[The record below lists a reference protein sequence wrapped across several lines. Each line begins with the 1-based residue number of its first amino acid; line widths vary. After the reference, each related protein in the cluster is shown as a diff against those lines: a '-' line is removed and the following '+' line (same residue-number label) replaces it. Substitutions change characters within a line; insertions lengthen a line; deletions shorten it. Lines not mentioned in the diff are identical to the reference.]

1 MQKYVND
8 KYNHERLPLI
18 NINEYRNID
27 KSEEDNI
34 LEISDNKYN
43 IDNLIFN
50 ENEDN
55 DFSSSNFN
63 SDIYEDLYKILL
75 FVYL

>member
-1 MQKYVND
+1 MQKYVTD

-18 NINEYRNID
+18 NIKEYRNID